1 MSATVK
7 DVMTT
12 RVAAVRKDAPYKDIA
27 TLLTQYRVSAF
38 PVVDDELWSTI
49 AAHSES
55 VDREARFPA
64 EAVEESEDAALHGVA
79 TL

>member
-12 RVAAVRKDAPYKDIA
+12 RVAAVRKDAPYKAIA

-38 PVVDDELWSTI
+38 PVLDDDGIVIGVVSEAAWPGHPLTGLPGSRPWS
-49 AAHSES
+49 
-55 VDREARFPA
+55 R
-64 EAVEESEDAALHGVA
+64 
-79 TL
+79 